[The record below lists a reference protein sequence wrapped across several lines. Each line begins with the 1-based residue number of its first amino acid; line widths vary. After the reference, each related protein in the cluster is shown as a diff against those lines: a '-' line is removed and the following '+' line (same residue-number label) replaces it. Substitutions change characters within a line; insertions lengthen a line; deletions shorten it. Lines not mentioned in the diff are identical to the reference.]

1 MNISL
6 SWLKHYIQCDLEEQE
21 IAEYL
26 THCGLEVEAIEDWEQ
41 IQGSL
46 QGVVVG
52 EVLEVTQHPGADRL
66 KLTKVNIGG
75 NQPLS
80 IVCGASNVAV
90 GQKVLVAT
98 VGSIL
103 YPAAGDKIEIKKS
116 KIRGEVSEGMICA
129 EDELGL
135 GTAHDG
141 IMVLP
146 NDTPAG
152 IDASA
157 YLQLQKDRVFSIGL
171 TPNRID
177 AASHFGVARDLAA
190 VLSVKGISHQL
201 VRPDFQAPAAGSGF
215 MPYAIEVLSEAC
227 HRYSGVLI
235 EGISVNDSPSWLK
248 NKLLSIGVKP
258 INNIV
263 DVTNFVLH
271 ETGQP
276 LHAFDGNKI
285 AGNKIVVRQA
295 KPGESLLTL
304 DGVER
309 KLQTTDLVICDE
321 HKPLCMAGIFGGK
334 ESGISALTTSV
345 FLESACFDAVSIRKS
360 SRLHALRT
368 DASFRYERGA
378 DPEITMKA
386 LFRAAKLIVEV
397 AGGKVACGFTD
408 VYPKAIQPVRL
419 ALKESYISNLVGQVI
434 PAPVIQEILLSLD
447 FEIISHESSVFTI
460 AVPTYR
466 VDVTRP
472 VDVVEELLR
481 IYGYNRVLE
490 PESIRIPPMNGA
502 MGSDETME
510 EKTRTFLLS
519 NGFFEAMNLSL
530 TSSVFAEKNVSARLS
545 EPVKLLNPLSSELSM
560 MRQTL
565 LFGLLGNIAYNAN
578 RQRPD
583 LSLFE
588 IGRVYG
594 QQDQMFSEDLFLGI
608 AVCGREKNAGW
619 NSSTTQQS
627 FFNLKGVMQSLCNF
641 LGFAGKVN
649 EQEHSGDAFS
659 GLLNLAIEGNSIGT
673 VGELAPKLLRGQGI
687 DFPVYYAEINL
698 SQLKK
703 TERHFTR
710 FKSLPKFP
718 EVKRDLAL
726 LINKSISYKAIRDL
740 AFQTEPS
747 FLKDVNLFDVYEGN
761 KLPEGKK
768 SYAVS
773 FILCRE
779 DSTLNDKQ
787 IEAVMSKLMKAFSE
801 KLGAELRN

>member
-26 THCGLEVEAIEDWEQ
+26 THCGLEVEGIEDWEQ

-66 KLTKVNIGG
+66 KLTKVNIGE
-75 NQPLS
+75 NPPLS

-103 YPAAGDKIEIKKS
+103 YPSVGDKIEIKKS

-135 GTAHDG
+135 GSGHDG

-146 NDTPAG
+146 PDTLAG
-152 IDASA
+152 TSASA
-157 YLQLQKDRVFSIGL
+157 FLQLQKDRVFSIGL

-190 VLSVKGISHQL
+190 VLSGKRISHQL
-201 VRPDFQAPAAGSGF
+201 VRPDFQVPAAASDL

-235 EGISVNDSPSWLK
+235 EGISVNESPSWLK
-248 NKLLSIGVKP
+248 NKLQSIGVKP

-263 DVTNFVLH
+263 DITNFVLH

-276 LHAFDGNKI
+276 LHAFDGKKI
-285 AGNKIVVRQA
+285 EGNKVVVRQA
-295 KPGESLLTL
+295 KPGETLLTL

-309 KLQTTDLVICDE
+309 KLQSTDLVICDG
-321 HKPLCMAGIFGGK
+321 HKPLCLAGIFGGK
-334 ESGISALTTSV
+334 ESGISAVTTSV

-360 SRLHALRT
+360 SRHHALRT

-408 VYPKAIQPVRL
+408 VYPKVIQPVKL
-419 ALKESYISNLVGQVI
+419 AIKESYISNLVGQVI
-434 PAPVIQEILLSLD
+434 PAPIIREILLSLD
-447 FEIISHESSVFTI
+447 FEILSHESSVFTI

-481 IYGYNRVLE
+481 IYGYNRVQE

-530 TSSVFAEKNVSARLS
+530 TSSAFAEKNVSARLT

-594 QQDQMFSEDLFLGI
+594 QKDQMFSEDLFLGMV
-608 AVCGREKNAGW
+608 VCGREKNAGW
-619 NSSTTQQS
+619 NCPTTQQS
-627 FFNLKGVMQSLCNF
+627 FFNLKGIMHSLFNF

-649 EQEHSGDAFS
+649 EQEHSSDGFNR
-659 GLLNLAIEGNSIGT
+659 LLNLVVDGNSLGK
-673 VGELAPKLLRGQGI
+673 VGEVAPKLLRGQGI
-687 DFPVYYAEINL
+687 DFPVYFAEINL

-703 TERHFTR
+703 AEKHFTR

-726 LINKSISYKAIRDL
+726 LLNKSISYKAVRDL
-740 AFQTEPS
+740 AFQTEPTL
-747 FLKDVNLFDVYEGN
+747 LKDVNLFDVYEGN

-787 IEAVMSKLMKAFSE
+787 IEAVMSKLMKVFSE